1 MFQNSCTIQL
11 GISGFL
17 FSIPPIAAKFQ
28 SPEKMG
34 LQSQKNILLIYSPSI
49 GVIWFEF

>member
-1 MFQNSCTIQL
+1 MELLLHKRSKQWEMFQNSCTIQL

-34 LQSQKNILLIYSPSI
+34 LQSQI
-49 GVIWFEF
+49 